1 MRSKILI
8 ISLILLTFS
17 ACQKDDIVTEEEKT
31 YTTIKGNT
39 YVAESPASWE
49 LGVYIIYKMSNDS
62 TIDIEERMY
71 SSDGTLKDKMKGF
84 FNYNHPNLE
93 LKVQSI
99 SSCEECFN
107 YFTAT
112 VSDDR
117 KSFSYSIWDMGVS
130 KQKTIVFKI
139 KE

>member
-1 MRSKILI
+1 
-8 ISLILLTFS
+8 
-17 ACQKDDIVTEEEKT
+17 
-31 YTTIKGNT
+31 
-39 YVAESPASWE
+39 
-49 LGVYIIYKMSNDS
+49 MSNDS

>member
-1 MRSKILI
+1 MKNKILI

-17 ACQKDDIVTEEEKT
+17 ACEKDDIVTEEEKT

-39 YVAESPASWE
+39 YVAKSPASWE
-49 LGVYIIYKMSNDS
+49 SGVYIIYKMSNDS

-71 SSDGTLKDKMKGF
+71 SSDGKLKDKMKGF
-84 FNYNHPNLE
+84 FKYSHPNLE

-99 SSCEECFN
+99 SGCENCFN

-112 VSDDR
+112 VADDR
-117 KSFSYSIWDMGVS
+117 KSFKYTIWDMMVS
-130 KQKTIVFKI
+130 KDKTIEFKI